1 MNACVQIHGDEVI
14 GYPGQNLTDSEL
26 FVLVKTAEG
35 FPTPVIA
42 QELKIDDA
50 GMRMVERNILSKLG
64 AKNKTHMITRGFTLG
79 VLVPQ
84 ALCLMLC
91 VISVLEVDTDF
102 TRQRSQ
108 RRSRTLS
115 EHSRTVRTSVASAG
129 GPPSRHLA
137 HA

>member
-1 MNACVQIHGDEVI
+1 MNARVQIHGEEVI

-35 FPTPVIA
+35 FPSPVIA
-42 QELKIDDA
+42 QELNMDDT
-50 GMRMVERNILSKLG
+50 GLRMVERNILSKLG
-64 AKNKTHMITRGFTLG
+64 AKNKAHMITRGFTLG

-91 VISVLEVDTDF
+91 VIAALEVDTDF
-102 TRQRSQ
+102 NRPRSQ
-108 RRSRTLS
+108 RRSRTLT
-115 EHSRTVRTSVASAG
+115 EHSRTVRTSLAAAG
-129 GPPSRHLA
+129 GPPSRYFA

>member
-14 GYPGQNLTDSEL
+14 GYPGQNLTAHEL

-42 QELKIDDA
+42 EELHLDDI
-50 GMRMVERNILSKLG
+50 GMRTVERNILSKLG

-102 TRQRSQ
+102 HRQRSQ
-108 RRSRTLS
+108 RRSRTLT
-115 EHSRTVRTSVASAG
+115 EHSRSVRTSPASAG
-129 GPPSRHLA
+129 GPPSRQALYV
-137 HA
+137 

>member
-1 MNACVQIHGDEVI
+1 M
-14 GYPGQNLTDSEL
+14 
-26 FVLVKTAEG
+26 VKTAEG

-42 QELKIDDA
+42 QELHIDDV
-50 GMRMVERNILSKLG
+50 GMRLVERNILSKLG
-64 AKNKTHMITRGFTLG
+64 AKNKAHMITRGFTLG

>member
-1 MNACVQIHGDEVI
+1 MNARVQIHGDEVI
-14 GYPGQNLTDSEL
+14 GYPGQNLTDNEL

-42 QELKIDDA
+42 VELNIDDA

-64 AKNKTHMITRGFTLG
+64 AKNKAHMITRGFTLG
-79 VLVPQ
+79 VLAPQ

-91 VISVLEVDTDF
+91 VMAALEVDDDF
-102 TRQRSQ
+102 NRPRSQ
-108 RRSRTLS
+108 RRSRTLT
-115 EHSRTVRTSVASAG
+115 EHSRTLRTSVASAG

-137 HA
+137 HV

>member
-1 MNACVQIHGDEVI
+1 MNACFQIHGDEVI
-14 GYPGQNLTDSEL
+14 GYPGQNLTEHEL

-42 QELKIDDA
+42 QELQIDE
-50 GMRMVERNILSKLG
+50 GGIRLVERNILNKLG
-64 AKNKTHMITRGFTLG
+64 AKNKAHMITRGFTLG

-91 VISVLEVDTDF
+91 VMAALEVDTDF
-102 TRQRSQ
+102 NRPRSQ
-108 RRSRTLS
+108 RRSRTLT

-129 GPPSRHLA
+129 GPPSRYLA

>member
-1 MNACVQIHGDEVI
+1 MNARVQIHGDEVI
-14 GYPGQNLTDSEL
+14 GYPGQNLTDNEL

-42 QELKIDDA
+42 VELNIDDA

-64 AKNKTHMITRGFTLG
+64 AKNKAHMITRGFTLG

-91 VISVLEVDTDF
+91 VMAALEVDDDF
-102 TRQRSQ
+102 NRPRSQ
-108 RRSRTLS
+108 RRSRTLT
-115 EHSRTVRTSVASAG
+115 EHSRTLRTSVASAG

-137 HA
+137 HV